1 MNFRKVKTWKGY
13 QRQGS
18 PFSLTERAEKTQL
31 GLSSSVIL
39 WKGRGTVRK
48 ASGFSCGW
56 VAPGLVCA
64 ASGFGFLICQVRRPR
79 FFPSHRVATG
89 QKTFLKSHIAGQKQ
103 IVISRFTSLF
113 WLFKAR
119 GCQSL
124 RAGQNALP
132 LPLLER
138 LLPFSCQPVSCL
150 EFVPGVASAA
160 IGTTGVASQNT

>member
-1 MNFRKVKTWKGY
+1 MERTGDCEEGLRVLLRVGGTRAGLCSVRFRFPDLSG
-13 QRQGS
+13 
-18 PFSLTERAEKTQL
+18 EKTTV
-31 GLSSSVIL
+31 LSIPQSRHGAENIFKVTHC
-39 WKGRGTVRK
+39 R
-48 ASGFSCGW
+48 
-56 VAPGLVCA
+56 
-64 ASGFGFLICQVRRPR
+64 
-79 FFPSHRVATG
+79 
-89 QKTFLKSHIAGQKQ
+89 QKQ